1 MPIQV
6 PRAGAFFTMSTKRE
20 ILQAQLKNQFL
31 TDFADNGYKSDFTP
45 DASFTE
51 CNFGGMLIIISLS
64 GDSVI
69 HWSDWSD
76 TAISAYLKE
85 AEIVYQENSDSK
97 PDTEGNKEME
107 AGFYVAD
114 TFHSL
119 SNFLRL

>member
-1 MPIQV
+1 M
-6 PRAGAFFTMSTKRE
+6 GTTRE
-20 ILQAQLKNQFL
+20 TLKAQLKNQFL
-31 TDFADNGYKSDFTP
+31 TDFADNGYKSEFIS

-85 AEIVYQENSDSK
+85 AEIVYKENPDSE
-97 PDTEGNKEME
+97 PDSEGNKEME
-107 AGFYVAD
+107 AGFYVAG